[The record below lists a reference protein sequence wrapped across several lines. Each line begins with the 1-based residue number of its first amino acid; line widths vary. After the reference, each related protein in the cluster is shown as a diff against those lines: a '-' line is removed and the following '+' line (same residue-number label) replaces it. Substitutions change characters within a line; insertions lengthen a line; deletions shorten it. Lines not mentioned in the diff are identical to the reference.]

1 MKKGSIAV
9 CVKKGVVGVV
19 GAVSGARR
27 VVVGGGSSSC
37 ARVHGVFRSAT
48 RPASSLVGFQLYNNR
63 SCVPCKSFDGSG
75 SNISSQLQALR
86 HSSSGVSSDFTDG
99 PGIKRDDVEKMVL
112 VYTCKVGHDH
122 VMNVIGWQ
130 P

>member
-1 MKKGSIAV
+1 
-9 CVKKGVVGVV
+9 VGVV

-37 ARVHGVFRSAT
+37 GGVHGVFRRAT
-48 RPASSLVGFQLYNNR
+48 RPASSLVGVQLYNNR

-86 HSSSGVSSDFTDG
+86 HSSSGMSSDFTDV

-122 VMNVIGWQ
+122 VTNVIGWQ